1 MIDKSISP
9 PAWNYYVQ
17 ELDPY
22 KDDDDDDGTDHQNPV
37 TCAIHKLQKFIT
49 KG

>member
-22 KDDDDDDGTDHQNPV
+22 KDDDDGTDHQNPV
-37 TCAIHKLQKFIT
+37 TCAIHMLQKYIT